1 MQTIKIRSDLYQ
13 DIVKYGIDIQSE
25 LETIVNNFLKKKT
38 YRLSEEEIAKTV
50 ENSQRIE
57 GYKPAS
63 KELESEVEAFMVKH
77 NVQVSA

>member
-1 MQTIKIRSDLYQ
+1 MQTIQIRNDLYQ

-38 YRLSEEEIAKTV
+38 YTLSKEEIVKTV

-57 GYKPAS
+57 GYEPAS
-63 KELESEVEAFMVKH
+63 KELETEVEVFMLKH
-77 NVQVSA
+77 NLEISV